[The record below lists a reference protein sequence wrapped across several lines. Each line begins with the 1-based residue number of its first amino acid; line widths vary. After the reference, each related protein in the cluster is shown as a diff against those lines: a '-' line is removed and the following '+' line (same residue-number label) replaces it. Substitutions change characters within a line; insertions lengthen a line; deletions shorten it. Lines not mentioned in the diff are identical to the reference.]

1 MARLNPQHAL
11 RRIAPYTE
19 RHDAIRLRS
28 AWLSCLTLACLGIA
42 THPIAAQSTAASVSG
57 IVTDTS
63 GSVVVAA
70 EIKLHNDATNREQT
84 TTTGPSGTYSIVNV
98 PPGSYVIE
106 VEKQGF
112 KESRITQVQLA
123 VSQSASFN
131 FALQIG
137 DVAQSV
143 SVAAESSEVQSSS
156 AELGAVIDAKSVRD
170 LPLNGRNFT
179 ELLQLAP
186 GVSRITVAQNG
197 TGGAGSAKP
206 TGSFTFPA
214 VNGQRNR
221 SNMFALDGA
230 NDLGSYS
237 GTYNYEPIVDD
248 IQEFKVQTHS
258 DLAEFGEVTG
268 GIINIVT
275 RSGSNSLHG
284 TLWEYV
290 RNSAFDARNYFQ
302 TVLNPLREN
311 QFGGVVSGPV
321 TIPHVYA
328 GRDRTFFLF
337 AYEGFRQSQA
347 AQNLRTTPT
356 AAQLNG
362 DFSNLLS
369 KGIILYDP
377 NSTRPDPAQPG
388 KYLRDPFPANMIK
401 KSEISQASLLYARTV
416 FPAPNATGLAAGQNL
431 IDNTPVRVNSDS
443 FNGRIDQTFGQHDL
457 IYARVSEYNQPS
469 TTAVANP
476 NSYLSAVIGGYNIT
490 VHEVHT
496 FGPTSV
502 LEAYFGR
509 NIGQNA
515 TSLEFRSIPSDFGSQ
530 LVTAGFSAA
539 FLTAASGPHTTLV
552 PPIGITGYIG
562 QGNNSYQ
569 GPNNSDVYEY
579 GGSFTK
585 VLSRH
590 TLKAGGVLATNNFK
604 QPIVVASEQFSNF
617 QTSNL
622 EQPTSPSGASTGDAL
637 ASFLLGYPTSSLKR
651 NTLEREHGGWV
662 GGAYLQDQFQVTPKL
677 TLNAGIR
684 WDATVWPTYGYLEDG
699 QGYVGDMDLTNGTY
713 IISALPKGCSS
724 TVAAP
729 CIPGGALPANV
740 LVTPFANRALHAT
753 DWSNWQPRVGLA
765 YRATPKTSLLAG
777 YGRVFDNWSTATQI
791 SQNVGGTWPS
801 RTLINGNSLNS
812 NVPTSNILDPLN
824 LGSTINQPS
833 ASPFTNATFYF
844 DPHMKTPYA
853 DEWNISLQQGFGSN
867 TVMNLGYV
875 GSHGGR
881 LDLGGLNNTA
891 QFAAPGTAAQVA
903 SRRRYPYIVP
913 TNFDQSTGN
922 SNYHSLQA
930 TLRRTTRSLTYLVAY
945 TWSKSI
951 DVACSGS
958 FGSEGCQ
965 LQNPYNPRAD
975 RSVSGFD
982 LPHNFSASAVYEL
995 PFGNG
1000 RHFRSDHSLV
1010 NAILGDWN
1018 VNTIVTLTSGTPYS
1032 LTVPGDIANTGNT
1045 FVQAVQVGNPIPA
1058 QRTPAQWLNPKAFTA
1073 PAAFTFGTFP
1083 RNALRS
1089 DRYKDCDVSLFK
1101 AFALYREA
1109 TLQLRAEAFNLTNT
1123 PVFAAPGNSVGSP
1136 TFGVVSATA
1145 SNPRQLQ
1152 FAAKLT
1158 F

>member
-1 MARLNPQHAL
+1 MRAA
-11 RRIAPYTE
+11 
-19 RHDAIRLRS
+19 S
-28 AWLSCLTLACLGIA
+28 WLYCFAGVCFCLVSLPMHG
-42 THPIAAQSTAASVSG
+42 QSSSASVSG
-57 IVTDTS
+57 IVADAS
-63 GSVVVAA
+63 GAVVAA
-70 EIKLHNDATNREQT
+70 AQVILHNSATNVERT
-84 TTTGPSGTYSIVNV
+84 TSTSPSGSYSIVNV
-98 PPGSYVIE
+98 QPGSYAIE
-106 VEKQGF
+106 VRKQGF
-112 KESRITQVQLA
+112 KVARKTQVELS

-131 FALQIG
+131 FALEVG
-137 DVAQSV
+137 DVDQSV

-156 AELGAVIDAKSVRD
+156 AELGAVIGAKSVRD

-186 GVSRITVAQNG
+186 GVSRVTVAQNG

-206 TGSFTFPA
+206 TGSFTFPS

-237 GTYNYEPIVDD
+237 GTYNYEPIIDD

-268 GIINIVT
+268 GIINLVT
-275 RSGSNSLHG
+275 RSGSNALHG
-284 TLWEYV
+284 TAWEYV

-302 TVLNPLREN
+302 TTLNPLHEN
-311 QFGGVVSGPV
+311 QFGLLVSGPV
-321 TIPHVYA
+321 VLPHLYN
-328 GRDRTFFLF
+328 GRNRTFFLF
-337 AYEGFRQSQA
+337 SYEGFRQSQA
-347 AQNLRTTPT
+347 AQNLWTTPT

-388 KYLRDPFPANMIK
+388 KYLRDPFPNNMIP
-401 KSEISQASLLYARTV
+401 KSEISPASLLYAQTV
-416 FPAPNATGLAAGQNL
+416 FPAPNASGLPGGQNL
-431 IDNTPVRVNSDS
+431 IDNTPLRINSDS
-443 FNGRIDQTFGQHDL
+443 YTGRIDQAFGQRDL
-457 IYARVSEYNQPS
+457 IYARFSEYTQPS

-476 NSYLSAVIGGYNIT
+476 NSYLAAVISGYNIT

-496 FGPTSV
+496 FGPTSI
-502 LEAYFGR
+502 LEGYFGR

-515 TSLEFRSIPSDFGSQ
+515 TSLEFRNIPTDFGSQ
-530 LVTAGFSAA
+530 LVNAGFSAA
-539 FLTAASGPHTTLV
+539 FLTAASGPHSVLV
-552 PPIGITGYIG
+552 PPIGVTGYIG

-569 GPNNSDVYEY
+569 GPNNSDIYEY

-585 VLSRH
+585 VLNRQ
-590 TLKAGGVLATNNFK
+590 TLKMGGVLATNNFK

-622 EQPTSPSGASTGDAL
+622 EKPTSPSGASTGDAL

-651 NTLEREHGGWV
+651 NTLEREHDGWV
-662 GGAYLQDQFQVTPKL
+662 GGAYVQDQFQATPKL
-677 TLNAGIR
+677 TINLGIR
-684 WDATVWPTYGYLEDG
+684 WDATIWPTYGYLDDG

-713 IISALPKGCSS
+713 IVSAVPPACSS

-740 LVTPFANRALHAT
+740 FVTPFGNRALHAT
-753 DWSNWQPRVGLA
+753 DWTNWQPRVGIA
-765 YRATPKTSLLAG
+765 YRATQKISILAG
-777 YGRVFDNWSTATQI
+777 YGRVYDNWSIATQI

-801 RTLINGNSLNS
+801 HTLINGNSLNT

-824 LGSTINQPS
+824 LGTTLNQPS

-853 DEWNISLQQGFGSN
+853 DQWNLSLQQGFGSN
-867 TVMNLGYV
+867 TVMSLGYV

-891 QFAAPGTAAQVA
+891 QFPAPGTAAQVA
-903 SRRRYPYIVP
+903 TRRKYPYIVP

-922 SNYHSLQA
+922 SNYHSLQT
-930 TLRRTTRSLTYLVAY
+930 TLRRTTSKGLTYLISY

-965 LQNPYNPRAD
+965 LQDPYNPRAD

-995 PFGNG
+995 PFGFG
-1000 RHFRSDHSLV
+1000 RQFQSSHRLLV
-1010 NAILGDWN
+1010 DLLGGWN
-1018 VNTIVTLTSGTPYS
+1018 MNTIITLTSGTPYS

-1058 QRTPAQWLNPKAFTA
+1058 HRTPGQWLNPKAFTA
-1073 PAAFTFGTFP
+1073 PAAYTFGTFP
-1083 RNALRS
+1083 RNGLRS
-1089 DRYKDCDVSLFK
+1089 DRYKDLDLSLFK
-1101 AFALYREA
+1101 SFPLYREA
-1109 TLQLRAEAFNLTNT
+1109 NLQLRAEAFNLTNT
-1123 PVFAAPGNSVGSP
+1123 PVFSAPGNSVGSP
-1136 TFGVVSATA
+1136 TFGVISTTA
-1145 SNPRQLQ
+1145 NSPRQLQ